1 MITTIGLI
9 LLGTMGI
16 GSIFAF
22 MLLGFSLFNTFYID
36 KYNKEKA
43 ERINE
48 IIFTIYAYLFVSE
61 FILGGIEVIL
71 VIIAIILGYK

>member
-1 MITTIGLI
+1 MLFVVKI
-9 LLGTMGI
+9 LLGILGI

-22 MLLGFSLFNTFYID
+22 VLLGFSLFNIFYID

-48 IIFTIYAYLFVSE
+48 VIFTIFAYLFVSE
-61 FILGGIEVIL
+61 FILGGIEMVL
-71 VIIAIILGYK
+71 VTIAIFLGYK

>member
-1 MITTIGLI
+1 MLTTIGLI

-43 ERINE
+43 NKINE
-48 IIFTIYAYLFVSE
+48 IIFTIYAFLFLGE

-71 VIIAIILGYK
+71 IIIAMILGYK